1 MSGPEPLGRMT
12 QFQNDGLTFDLRDE
26 GPPDGPVVIALH
38 GFPQTS
44 ASWRGVAPLLASA
57 GYRVLAPDQRGYSP
71 RARPKP
77 IKSYILDNLA
87 ADVIALAEQAGAECF
102 DLLGHDW
109 GAAVAWHV
117 AANYPRRVRTVTAL
131 SVPHPRAFM
140 AAMTRGTQLPRSW
153 YMLFFQIPWL
163 PELLAR
169 KENSPLL
176 KLLLRYMPTP
186 EPLRAEMSDLMR
198 DPRTARG
205 AVNWYRAMRYPA
217 RPTGRVAVPALFVWS
232 DKDNAVTR
240 KSAELCGDY
249 VDAPYRFET
258 IAGAGHWIPHEH
270 AEKIVGLMREH
281 LAARG

>member
-1 MSGPEPLGRMT
+1 MT
-12 QFQNDGLTFDLRDE
+12 QFQNDGLVFDVRDE
-26 GPPDGPVVIALH
+26 GPSNGPVVIALH

-71 RARPKP
+71 QARPKAV
-77 IKSYILDNLA
+77 KSYVLDKLA
-87 ADVIALAEQAGAECF
+87 ADVVALADQAGAERF

-117 AANYPRRVRTVTAL
+117 AANHPRRVRAVTAL
-131 SVPHPRAFM
+131 SVPHPRAFT
-140 AAMTRGTQLPRSW
+140 AAMARGTQLLRSW

-163 PELLAR
+163 PERLAR
-169 KENSPLL
+169 KENS
-176 KLLLRYMPTP
+176 LLLTALQRYVSTP
-186 EPLRAEMSDLMR
+186 EPLRAQMSDLMR

-205 AVNWYRAMRYPA
+205 AINWYRAMRYPA

-232 DKDNAVTR
+232 DKDNAITR
-240 KSAELCGDY
+240 KAAELCGDH

-270 AEKIVGLMREH
+270 AEQVAGLMLEH
-281 LAARG
+281 LAARAAERS